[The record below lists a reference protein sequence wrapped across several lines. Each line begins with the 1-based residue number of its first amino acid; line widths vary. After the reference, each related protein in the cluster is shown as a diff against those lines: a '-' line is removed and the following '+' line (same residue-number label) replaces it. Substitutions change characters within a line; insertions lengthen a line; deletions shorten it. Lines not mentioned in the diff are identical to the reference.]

1 MKKPSSKE
9 WLKWANNNGVSAL
22 IRAWVQLT
30 PKCLHSYLDS
40 GQSDNPY
47 IFNPKNS
54 VLSFVSPRSLEK
66 SSVIVENRNILG
78 ENATSVALSGTI
90 GQSASADMCAF
101 FSLERELPTWESIM
115 ENPDTAIVPENLTA
129 KVILMF
135 QAVDK
140 TETQDDLSSF
150 MTYLER
156 IKNKEM
162 SAIFVTMFMTTEK
175 GVRLGKNNKK
185 IQEFVLANKHLLG
198 EL

>member
-1 MKKPSSKE
+1 
-9 WLKWANNNGVSAL
+9 
-22 IRAWVQLT
+22 
-30 PKCLHSYLDS
+30 
-40 GQSDNPY
+40 
-47 IFNPKNS
+47 
-54 VLSFVSPRSLEK
+54 
-66 SSVIVENRNILG
+66 
-78 ENATSVALSGTI
+78 
-90 GQSASADMCAF
+90 
-101 FSLERELPTWESIM
+101 M

-140 TETQDDLSSF
+140 TETQDDVSSF
-150 MTYLER
+150 LTYLER